1 MLIWGIVFLILS
13 CVGTYF
19 GLLDGKTDLESE
31 NKGGSLLL
39 LSIVITKIII
49 ATFVS

>member
-1 MLIWGIVFLILS
+1 MLIWEIVFLILG

-31 NKGGSLLL
+31 NKGGCVLL
-39 LSIVITKIII
+39 LSIVITIIII
-49 ATFVS
+49 APFVS